1 MIQRERLVLIG
12 HPVAQ
17 SLSPVMHN
25 AALEAAGL
33 ALRYEAIDVEAERVG
48 EVLAQLATQNCAGN
62 VTFPH
67 KKAAMNAMASHSEI
81 AHRAGAVNT
90 FWSDGAGS
98 LEGDNTDVAGFD
110 AAVVEML
117 GGMPE
122 GVRVAVLGAGG
133 AAGAV
138 LTAIDAWPG
147 ATASVHARDLA
158 RAVAMRMRHSVVV
171 RACSM
176 RDPCLADA
184 DLVVNATPIGMG
196 TDDMPE
202 ELERLAPHAV
212 VFDLVY
218 GRDETA
224 FVREARARGHTASDG
239 LRMLLHQGVAA
250 FERWFAAPPDQAV
263 MWSALLEA
271 TGRSGEARAG

>member
-1 MIQRERLVLIG
+1 
-12 HPVAQ
+12 
-17 SLSPVMHN
+17 MHN
-25 AALEAAGL
+25 AALQAAGL
-33 ALRYEAIDVEAERVG
+33 TVKYEAIDVAPENFAALLAE
-48 EVLAQLATQNCAGN
+48 LAQENAAGN

-67 KKAAMNAMASHSEI
+67 KKAAMNAMNSYSEV
-81 AHRAGAVNT
+81 AHKAGGANT
-90 FWSDGAGS
+90 FWSDGNG
-98 LEGDNTDVAGFD
+98 LPEGDNTDVAGFD
-110 AAVVEML
+110 TAVVELL
-117 GGMPE
+117 GGMPD
-122 GVRVAVLGAGG
+122 GARVAVLGAGG

-196 TDDMPE
+196 SEEMPE

-218 GRDETA
+218 GPNETA
-224 FVREARARGHTASDG
+224 FVRAARERGHTASDG

-250 FERWFAAPPDQAV
+250 FERWFATPPDQAV

-271 TGRSGEARAG
+271 TGRH